1 MNKDWIYAGIFLD
14 NESREDL
21 EDIFT
26 LPDGWKPY
34 YDHMTMV
41 FNDGSE
47 YAQAV
52 KNLCEKL
59 EGKDID
65 LHIVG
70 QGISDKAYAVKVVV
84 PGGIPCA
91 NKISHI
97 TLGCSPTG
105 KPVDSNYIENWHEI
119 DNDFYISGKV
129 RIVYK
134 S

>member
-14 NESREDL
+14 TASRERL
-21 EDIFT
+21 EDVFT

-34 YDHMTMV
+34 YDHMTVV

-52 KNLCEKL
+52 KNICEKL
-59 EGKDID
+59 EGQMVYLNVVD
-65 LHIVG
+65 
-70 QGISDKAYAVKVVV
+70 QGISDKAYAVKVVAPAGV
-84 PGGIPCA
+84 PCA

-119 DNDFYISGKV
+119 NHHFEVSGKV
-129 RIVYK
+129 KIVYK